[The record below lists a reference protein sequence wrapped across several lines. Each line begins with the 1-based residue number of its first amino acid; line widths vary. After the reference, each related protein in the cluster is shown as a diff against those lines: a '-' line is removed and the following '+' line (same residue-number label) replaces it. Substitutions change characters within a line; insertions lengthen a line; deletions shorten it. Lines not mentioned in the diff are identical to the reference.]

1 MPEVHAPLALGLDL
15 GTSALKAVLTD
26 DRGTILAQG
35 SAAIATLS
43 EAPGQAEQDPAD
55 WLAAAAQAVAA
66 LGESLRDDRT
76 WRTRLQVIGLA
87 GQLPTLV
94 VLGPGGAEGRAI
106 TWKDARADEFA
117 ADAIGARRQELY
129 RLTGMPIDGRY
140 LAPMF
145 AVRAH
150 SHPQARRLLSAK
162 DYLGRALTGEELT
175 DPSTAA
181 GYGLYALADARFSPA
196 LCALWGIDP
205 QLLPEVRPAHSIA
218 APLSAS
224 GAQLLGLPAGIA
236 VAVGAADSMS
246 GAYAMAP
253 LRPGVVS
260 IAMGSSTIILDAVRE
275 RRLDPQGRY
284 LLSPHAVEGWY
295 AREMDLLATG
305 TGYRWLCGLLRTTSG
320 ELETA
325 AARLSPGANGVT
337 FMPYLGGGEQGA
349 LWNPALRGTLTGLGL
364 ASGPGEIGRA
374 FLEGV
379 GFEIRRCVEV
389 LAETGP
395 VTEVVIA
402 GGFAQRAFGLRLL
415 ANILGRP
422 VRAFPEVSAA
432 AFGAACGAFEALDL
446 HTRPGA
452 CTLGAAVDPDH
463 EQAPYAALYARY
475 LETSAACA

>member
-1 MPEVHAPLALGLDL
+1 MPEAAAPLALGLDL

-26 DRGTILAQG
+26 ARGAILAQG

-43 EAPGQAEQDPAD
+43 EAPGQAEQDPAG
-55 WLAAAAQAVAA
+55 WLTAAAQAVAA
-66 LGESLRDDRT
+66 IGEALAGDRA
-76 WRTRLQVIGLA
+76 WRTRLQAIGLA

-94 VLGPGGAEGRAI
+94 VLGDRGAEGPAV

-117 ADAIGARRQELY
+117 AGVIGARRQELY

-145 AVRAH
+145 AVRAERYRG
-150 SHPQARRLLSAK
+150 ARRLLSAK
-162 DYLGRALTGEELT
+162 DFLCRALTGEELT

-181 GYGLYALADARFSPA
+181 GYGLYDLGEERFSAA
-196 LCALWGIDP
+196 LCALWHIDP
-205 QLLPEVRPAHSIA
+205 RLLPEVRPAHSIA
-218 APLSAS
+218 APLSTT

-236 VAVGAADSMS
+236 VTVGAADSMS
-246 GAYAMAP
+246 GAYAMGP
-253 LRPGVVS
+253 LRPGVVC

-275 RRLDPQGRY
+275 RRFDPLGRY
-284 LLSPHAVEGWY
+284 LLSPHAVAGWY

-305 TGYRWLCGLLRTTSG
+305 TGYRWLRGLLRATPG
-320 ELETA
+320 ELEQE
-325 AARLSPGANGVT
+325 AARVAPGANGVT

-364 ASGPGEIGRA
+364 ASGRGEIGRA

-389 LAETGP
+389 LAESEP
-395 VTEVVIA
+395 VTGVVIA
-402 GGFAQRAFGLRLL
+402 GGLAQSAFGLRLL

-422 VRAFPEVSAA
+422 VQAFPDVSAA
-432 AFGAACGAFEALDL
+432 ALGAACGALAALDP
-446 HTRPGA
+446 HTRPAGG
-452 CTLGAAVDPDH
+452 TVGRAVLPDDEH
-463 EQAPYAALYARY
+463 SRYAALYARY